1 MQMQVQESD
10 LNSVLQQKDAL
21 ETQIIENQNRFSSLK
36 EEIARQDKI
45 NAALD
50 EKLIQKE
57 RELERLRGELS
68 VMERMFGNI
77 GNRPQNSFP

>member
-1 MQMQVQESD
+1 MQMRTQESD
-10 LNSVLQQKDAL
+10 LNSVLQQKDSL

-50 EKLIQKE
+50 DKLI
-57 RELERLRGELS
+57 
-68 VMERMFGNI
+68 
-77 GNRPQNSFP
+77 